1 MAEVDRPAQ
10 RVGRDDRD
18 GHGRPGQTRAAL
30 IHELGQ
36 DYIRT
41 LYATGVPARSI
52 VLKHA
57 LRNAS
62 TPIATTVGFQF
73 IGLLGSTVI
82 VEQVFGINGLGQL
95 VLGAVT
101 SKDLPLLLTVIIFTT
116 AMVIAV
122 NLIVDL
128 LTVWLNPKARRA

>member
-1 MAEVDRPAQ
+1 M
-10 RVGRDDRD
+10 
-18 GHGRPGQTRAAL
+18 
-30 IHELGQ
+30 
-36 DYIRT
+36 
-41 LYATGVPARSI
+41 
-52 VLKHA
+52 
-57 LRNAS
+57 
-62 TPIATTVGFQF
+62 
-73 IGLLGSTVI
+73 
-82 VEQVFGINGLGQL
+82 FGINGLGQL